1 MNFYK
6 IFRNVSLIAS
16 ILLLFNGCSMPQL
29 PKPDWSKTYEPD
41 GKKRARKNVEEG
53 RGFSLGIGSGKKGGD
68 FLFASANPMWR
79 ASLETLDFI
88 TLATVD
94 YAGGLIISDWYSE
107 GNTNE
112 SIKITIR
119 FLSNEIRVD
128 GLNVTLHKKVCN
140 NNNCSIS
147 KIESDL
153 NLEIKDAILRRAA
166 ILKTESDKTA
176 KKNRPKKKWGDAS
189 NNK

>member
-1 MNFYK
+1 MYFYK
-6 IFRNVSLIAS
+6 IFRNLSLIAS
-16 ILLLFNGCSMPQL
+16 ILLLFNGCAMPKL
-29 PKPDWSKTYEPD
+29 PKPDWSKTAEPD

-53 RGFSLGIGSGKKGGD
+53 RGFTMGIGSGNKKGGD

-79 ASLETLDFI
+79 ATLETLDFI

-94 YAGGLIISDWYSE
+94 YAGGLIITDWYSE

-112 SIKITIR
+112 SVKISVR

-128 GLNVTLHKKVCN
+128 GLDVTLHKKVCN

-147 KIESDL
+147 KIKSDL
-153 NLEIKDAILRRAA
+153 DLEIKDTILRKAA
-166 ILKTESDKTA
+166 VMKNDSDKSA
-176 KKNRPKKKWGDAS
+176 KKNKPKKKWGEGG
-189 NNK
+189 K